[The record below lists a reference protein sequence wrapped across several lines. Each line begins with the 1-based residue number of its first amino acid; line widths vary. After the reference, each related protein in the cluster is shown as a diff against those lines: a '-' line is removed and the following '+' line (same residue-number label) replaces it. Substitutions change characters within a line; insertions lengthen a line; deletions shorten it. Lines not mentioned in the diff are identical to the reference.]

1 MPASTDMSQRSYDQ
15 SRERGAPFIRPIAA
29 LLLVAYVP
37 VVLALLWSPAPEVA
51 SAKDN
56 LVPFA
61 TIRAVWND
69 TAPAGV
75 LTQAVGNVLLFVP
88 LGFLA
93 RRAFA
98 RVSGTVL
105 VVALAIGA
113 AAAEY
118 YQGKYVAGRIIDVD
132 DAILCAFGGF
142 LGVLL
147 AGWRR
152 AQPPWR
158 REWLT

>member
-1 MPASTDMSQRSYDQ
+1 MTQRSYDP
-15 SRERGAPFIRPIAA
+15 SRERRAPILRPIAA
-29 LLLVAYVP
+29 LLLIAYIPIVAV
-37 VVLALLWSPAPEVA
+37 LLWSPAAEVA
-51 SAKDN
+51 SAEDN
-56 LVPFA
+56 LIPFA

-75 LTQAVGNVLLFVP
+75 LAQAVGNVLLFMP
-88 LGFLA
+88 FGFLA
-93 RRAFA
+93 RRVFP
-98 RVSGTVL
+98 RLTGSLL
-105 VVALAIGA
+105 VVLIAIAA

-132 DAILCAFGGF
+132 DAILGAAGGF

-152 AQPPWR
+152 SPFR
-158 REWLT
+158 RSDQYG